1 MNINKKLNDYNNKRL
16 IYESNNFNKFPF
28 IDKNVNS
35 YMTDY
40 QNSNDNYG
48 DDKAQYASSNYLTN
62 LKKNKKIIILNNMK
76 KNKKIRENI
85 FLQTENVIKKWNDKI
100 EILIIW
106 IISIKNSIFY
116 CWIYIK

>member
-35 YMTDY
+35 YITVY
-40 QNSNDNYG
+40 QNSNENYG
-48 DDKAQYASSNYLTN
+48 GDKAQYASSKHLAN
-62 LKKNKKIIILNNMK
+62 LKKNKKILLSNNSK

-85 FLQTENVIKKWNDKI
+85 FPPTENTIKK
-100 EILIIW
+100 
-106 IISIKNSIFY
+106 
-116 CWIYIK
+116 

>member
-35 YMTDY
+35 YITVY
-40 QNSNDNYG
+40 QNSNENYE
-48 DDKAQYASSNYLTN
+48 DDKAQYASPKYLTSS
-62 LKKNKKIIILNNMK
+62 NNMK

-85 FLQTENVIKKWNDKI
+85 FLQTENVIKK
-100 EILIIW
+100 
-106 IISIKNSIFY
+106 
-116 CWIYIK
+116 